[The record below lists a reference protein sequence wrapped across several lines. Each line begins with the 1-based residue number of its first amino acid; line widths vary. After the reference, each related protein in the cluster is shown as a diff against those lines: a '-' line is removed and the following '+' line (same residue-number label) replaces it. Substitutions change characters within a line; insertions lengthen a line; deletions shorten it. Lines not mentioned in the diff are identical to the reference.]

1 MPRSRAQ
8 TAHLSEN
15 APETTA
21 STRSGARF
29 RSAASHSPVAAAV
42 AVKQKPSRPKD
53 LLEARGDVPVEILE
67 RLAAVPD
74 GLVRHGLAHAVAH
87 PHGARA
93 GRSAP
98 ARDGRRSSRK
108 A

>member
-29 RSAASHSPVAAAV
+29 RSAASQSPVAAAV
-42 AVKQKPSRPKD
+42 AVKQKPR
-53 LLEARGDVPVEILE
+53 
-67 RLAAVPD
+67 
-74 GLVRHGLAHAVAH
+74 VRKTFW
-87 PHGARA
+87 R
-93 GRSAP
+93 
-98 ARDGRRSSRK
+98 RDGMSR
-108 A
+108 